1 MVANIYFRQ
10 RYSSLVGACFYRVSV
25 ERVDKFV
32 VLSQEM
38 NCFTEVVFFLVVFNI
53 WDCSYAYNVPI
64 SEASYRFIQ
73 LVLSIHSSES
83 NANLIWLQHGVV
95 IRGDQRRPSSSNP
108 EDCVVHDV
116 ILWDPLSV
124 CSNLTLCCPNC
135 LECSGINQSL
145 RASRWKDGRTKCD
158 EPRCLYG
165 LTNNVLLVSR
175 VYVCDR
181 RHQIIAHDPSVL
193 SQVKG
198 ILPIPFLLFHKAG
211 VTRELHSFI
220 ISHANAG
227 LTISE
232 IQALWLQTMYDS
244 YGSRREAYL
253 SAWNKN
259 SNICPPFP
267 EFDQR
272 FKQPGEKIIA
282 SCIARNYFEKEHLY
296 TKRMCQMTAR
306 KWLSCDHTFKVSAN
320 IGFWF
325 NKRWVKLYDTLFIV
339 LNEEGNVLSWKLCK
353 GTKFSSV
360 ENVLQLLKDRL
371 DKQGEEPTI
380 FFLDNCCS
388 WHSKLLK
395 IFPDVT
401 IKLDPFHAI
410 QRVIR
415 KIPKRKGC
423 TETIMQLRRKMIL
436 SLRQLFRDPKDR
448 GEQRTMDTPS
458 PDVILEN
465 IEMFMRQWSTV
476 EIDSIP
482 LLSSS
487 AIKEINNLKHHVI
500 KGCLSGI
507 PPSGGTNRNEA
518 IHKSLNK
525 SLKRSRIGLE
535 LALAFLGL
543 FFYKWNEKK
552 ISCKLTNKRNKI
564 TYIQPVETYRVI
576 SEDSTTD
583 EQFGGSLTIQE
594 NAEAADCEFAE
605 NLPDIDEAIL
615 NCINYLLEKHSDT
628 SSDDGTLSSDDQ
640 NCDIS
645 DDEDCV
651 NFLDN
656 AQIAN
661 VIQQASNF
669 SCLRKYLEDIKG
681 EAPFSRSAND
691 LIHLRNVLCLLTTA
705 TNNAQYS
712 GTDLDAFLHLNNL
725 QRIKIPGD
733 GNCFFV
739 SLAIMIQ
746 QQLAIGA
753 LNAEAKAHMENLG
766 LIKGANTDVKQMATT
781 LRQIIVNEWLANPSS
796 YEPFLSSEQDY
807 EAEANAFLQ
816 DGHFASELGN
826 SMPLAASNALRIS
839 IVVFNFPVLPICPRD
854 RTLSDHP
861 IYLASDMRFA
871 GHYDGIEQQ
880 TTVQQDEEQQR
891 SAPNQCGN
899 QHQITCRCGQGAK
912 RKKNR
917 EHFLS

>member
-1 MVANIYFRQ
+1 M
-10 RYSSLVGACFYRVSV
+10 
-25 ERVDKFV
+25 
-32 VLSQEM
+32 
-38 NCFTEVVFFLVVFNI
+38 
-53 WDCSYAYNVPI
+53 
-64 SEASYRFIQ
+64 
-73 LVLSIHSSES
+73 
-83 NANLIWLQHGVV
+83 
-95 IRGDQRRPSSSNP
+95 
-108 EDCVVHDV
+108 
-116 ILWDPLSV
+116 
-124 CSNLTLCCPNC
+124 
-135 LECSGINQSL
+135 
-145 RASRWKDGRTKCD
+145 
-158 EPRCLYG
+158 
-165 LTNNVLLVSR
+165 
-175 VYVCDR
+175 YVCDR
-181 RHQIIAHDPSVL
+181 KHQIIAYDPYVL

-198 ILPIPFLLFHKAG
+198 ILPIPFVLFHKAG

-232 IQALWLQTMYDS
+232 IQTLWLQTMYDA
-244 YGSRREAYL
+244 YGSRREAYI

-259 SNICPPFP
+259 SNICLCFP

-272 FKQPGEKIIA
+272 FQQPGEKIIA

-339 LNEEGNVLSWKLCK
+339 LNEEGHVLSWKLCK
-353 GTKFSSV
+353 GTKFSSI
-360 ENVLQLLKDRL
+360 ENVLQLVKDRL
-371 DKQGEEPTI
+371 DKQGQKPAI
-380 FFLDNCCS
+380 FFLDNSCS
-388 WHSKLLK
+388 WRAKLLK
-395 IFPDVT
+395 IFPNVT

-410 QRVIR
+410 QRVLK
-415 KIPKRKGC
+415 KIPKKKGC
-423 TETIMQLRRKMIL
+423 TETVTQLQRKMIL
-436 SLRQLFRDPKDR
+436 SLRQLFRDTKDR

-458 PDVILEN
+458 PEVFLEN
-465 IEMFMRQWSTV
+465 IEIFMRQWSKA

-487 AIKEINNLKHHVI
+487 AVKEINNLKHHVI

-552 ISCKLTNKRNKI
+552 ISCKLTNKRKKV
-564 TYIQPVETYRVI
+564 TYIQPVETYNVMT
-576 SEDSTTD
+576 EDSTTD

-594 NAEAADCEFAE
+594 NAEAADCEFGE
-605 NLPDIDEAIL
+605 NLSDIDEAID
-615 NCINYLLEKHSDT
+615 CINYLLEEHSDT
-628 SSDDGTLSSDDQ
+628 SSDDDNLLLDDQ

-651 NFLDN
+651 NFLNN
-656 AQIAN
+656 AEIAN

-669 SCLRKYLEDIKG
+669 SFLSKHLEDIKG
-681 EAPFSRSAND
+681 EASISRSAND
-691 LIHLRNVLCLLTTA
+691 LINLKNVLCLLSTV
-705 TNNAQYS
+705 TNNAQYN
-712 GTDLDAFLHLNNL
+712 GTDLDAFLLLNNL

-746 QQLAIGA
+746 QQLAKGT
-753 LNAEAKAHMENLG
+753 LSAEAKAHMENLG
-766 LIKGANTDVKQMATT
+766 LMKGAHTDVKQMAMA
-781 LRQIIVNEWLANPSS
+781 LRQIIVKEWLANPSS
-796 YEPFLSSEQDY
+796 YEPFLTSEQDY
-807 EAEANAFLQ
+807 EVEANAFLQ

-839 IVVFNFPVLPICPRD
+839 VVVFTAMLNFPVLPICPRD
-854 RTLSDHP
+854 RTLSDNP
-861 IYLASDMRFA
+861 IYLAYEMRFA

-880 TTVQQDEEQQR
+880 NTVQQDEEQQR
-891 SAPNQCGN
+891 SVPSSQCSN

-912 RKKNR
+912 KKKNR
-917 EHFLS
+917 KHFLS